1 MLRLSARLGV
11 DEDVWT
17 YMKNVSRRLKEWN
30 GAVIR
35 ADSCENFINDLEEN
49 GFIIILKG
57 ITVKYYFAY
66 GSNLNMEQMSN
77 LCPDAVPLVARD
89 LPGWELQ
96 FRRVL
101 TIVRNPKGVVRG
113 GLWLISDF
121 DEKMLDRYEGY
132 PGWYEKHFI
141 TFPDGLTAMTYIL
154 TKGKKRSLKGTG
166 CLPSGVYGLQDR
178 SPQGLLQGL
187 SEERK
192 ESWITGAVALIRVE
206 AYGRMKRPAFLLGG
220 RK

>member
-1 MLRLSARLGV
+1 M
-11 DEDVWT
+11 
-17 YMKNVSRRLKEWN
+17 
-30 GAVIR
+30 
-35 ADSCENFINDLEEN
+35 
-49 GFIIILKG
+49 
-57 ITVKYYFAY
+57 KYYFAY
-66 GSNLNMEQMSN
+66 GSNLNVKQMSN
-77 LCPDAVPLVARD
+77 RCSDAVPLGARD

-154 TKGKKRSLKGTG
+154 TKGQEAEPSKGYLDVCLQG
-166 CLPSGVYGLQDR
+166 CMDFKID
-178 SPQGLLQGL
+178 PQGLFRAYLK
-187 SEERK
+187 SARK
-192 ESWITGAVALIRVE
+192 AG
-206 AYGRMKRPAFLLGG
+206 
-220 RK
+220 